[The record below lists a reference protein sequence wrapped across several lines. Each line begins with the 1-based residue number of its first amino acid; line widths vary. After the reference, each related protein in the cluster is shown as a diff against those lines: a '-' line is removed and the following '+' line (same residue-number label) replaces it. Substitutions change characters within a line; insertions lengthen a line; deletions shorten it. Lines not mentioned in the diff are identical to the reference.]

1 MATVLSYAPPERPT
15 LWRYR
20 RYLGP
25 LAIVVAVCSCA
36 LIVADTFDTR
46 IEFVSY
52 VQLPGEWC
60 GSDYASLKW
69 QLYRLPPELFVPC
82 VLAAGVAHYLRY
94 GAAISRVAIAVAVL
108 GWAACAY
115 VG

>member
-25 LAIVVAVCSCA
+25 IAIVVALCSSA
-36 LIVADTFDTR
+36 LIVADTFVTR
-46 IEFVSY
+46 IALASY
-52 VQLPGEWC
+52 VQLPGDWC
-60 GSDYASLKW
+60 GSDYASLEW
-69 QLYRLPPELFVPC
+69 QLHRLPPELFVPC
-82 VLAAGVAHYLRY
+82 ILAVGLAHYLHY
-94 GAAISRVAIAVAVL
+94 GAAISRVALAVAIL
-108 GWAACAY
+108 GWAACAF